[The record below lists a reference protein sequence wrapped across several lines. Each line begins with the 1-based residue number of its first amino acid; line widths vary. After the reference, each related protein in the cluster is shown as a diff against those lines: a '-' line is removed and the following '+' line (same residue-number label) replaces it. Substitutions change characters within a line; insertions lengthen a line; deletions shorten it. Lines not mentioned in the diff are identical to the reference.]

1 MAIGTIT
8 TIAHIE
14 PPMSQE
20 TTTIEVKVATY
31 QALNGR
37 KLPGDSFDD
46 VIQRLLSDDERPA
59 SEWVAG
65 DAASDPAGERT
76 TAPTDERPPPDTPAG
91 DAHADANADGADDVL
106 DEILSDLDLPG
117 DERRLEAVRACV
129 EYLREVEVASRSDF
143 IDDVYPSNR
152 TGVGEGRW
160 WDVVGKQGLRKTAD
174 RHPDIEPPRT
184 EGAHNYEWVGKSR

>member
-14 PPMSQE
+14 PVMGQD
-20 TTTIEVKVATY
+20 TTTIQVKVDTY

-37 KLPGDSFDD
+37 KLPGESFDD
-46 VIQRLLSDDERPA
+46 VIQRLLSDDGSAAEPD
-59 SEWVAG
+59 AG
-65 DAASDPAGERT
+65 DAHAATTPASGEH
-76 TAPTDERPPPDTPAG
+76 APPDTPAPA
-91 DAHADANADGADDVL
+91 AHTDTGADAAGDVL
-106 DEILSDLDLPG
+106 DEILSELDIPG

-143 IDDVYPSNR
+143 IADVYPSNR

-184 EGAHNYEWVGKSR
+184 EGAHNYEWVGESR